1 MVTGHLSTAYL
12 TRAKYPRAE
21 LVALLV
27 ASILPDLADFV
38 LPQGNQC
45 RTSCGLYTHAVPAIL
60 VLAIAA
66 SALAW
71 AIWHRRATAL
81 LVGALVCVHALFDLT
96 TGFKP
101 FWFGGPPVGL
111 GLYRFEWLDFAVE
124 TAMVMTGWFVLRR
137 SKDAPRLAITY
148 PALFALIALQAAFDL
163 YHHQRFAPPHTPAA
177 VESPRRLSFVR

>member
-1 MVTGHLSTAYL
+1 VVTGHLSTAYL
-12 TRAKYPRAE
+12 ARAKFPRSE
-21 LVALLV
+21 IVALLV

-45 RTSCGLYTHAVPAIL
+45 RMSCGLYTHAFPAIL
-60 VLAIAA
+60 VLAVAA

-101 FWFGGPPVGL
+101 FWFGGPSVGL
-111 GLYRFEWLDFAVE
+111 GLYRFELLDFVVE
-124 TAMVMTGWFVLRR
+124 SSMVITGWFLLRR
-137 SKDAPRLAITY
+137 SKDAPRLAIGY
-148 PALFALIALQAAFDL
+148 PALFTLLALQAAFDM
-163 YHHQRFAPPHTPAA
+163 YHHRVFGRTYAPSAMETT
-177 VESPRRLSFVR
+177 R

>member
-12 TRAKYPRAE
+12 ARARFPRSE

-45 RTSCGLYTHAVPAIL
+45 RTSCGLYTHAFPAIL
-60 VLAIAA
+60 VLA
-66 SALAW
+66 ALATALSW

-81 LVGALVCVHALFDLT
+81 LVGCLVCVHTLFDLT

-101 FWFGGPPVGL
+101 FWFGGPPIGL
-111 GLYRFEWLDFAVE
+111 GLYRYQRIDFVAE
-124 TAMVMTGWFVLRR
+124 SLMVIAGWVALRR
-137 SKDAPRLAITY
+137 SKNAPRLAITY
-148 PALFALIALQAAFDL
+148 PALFALIAVQAAFDM
-163 YHHQRFAPPHTPAA
+163 YHRTRFGAP
-177 VESPRRLSFVR
+177 